1 MRRHPEVSER
11 KGGWGGGEPWDAREG
26 VKRKARNSSH
36 SPLVFSRFLKRQLR
50 SRSSEVRKQRGN
62 GRGQPE
68 EEERILEGTRHLR
81 QSRIETLKLRLHY
94 VRGCSSSSSS
104 SSSFFSLCYKSPLRL
119 ILKSCSVCLI
129 QMEAPRLCTRLL

>member
-1 MRRHPEVSER
+1 MQRHPEVSER
-11 KGGWGGGEPWDAREG
+11 KGGWGGGEPGDAREE

-68 EEERILEGTRHLR
+68 EEECILEGTRHIR
-81 QSRIETLKLRLHY
+81 QSRIATLKLCKRLQQQQQQQL
-94 VRGCSSSSSS
+94 V
-104 SSSFFSLCYKSPLRL
+104 FLLA
-119 ILKSCSVCLI
+119 
-129 QMEAPRLCTRLL
+129 AP